1 MADGAVQFLLDKLTT
16 ILYQQASLLGDA
28 QNEIVEIKLELE
40 SMKSFLGDAERRKH
54 RSELVETWVRQ
65 VREVANEVEDV
76 IDEFMH
82 YKDTRRD
89 RKGFKHLFQDVIDSP
104 KHFSS
109 RHQISSKLK
118 KIKAEVCE
126 VSNRSKRYAFDK
138 SVNEERRRK
147 PPDDWWQHHGESSIF
162 DGGDEIVGMQEDKTK
177 LLKWLTG
184 ADPRRTVISIVGMGG
199 LGKTT
204 LVTKI
209 CNEQVIRYFDCWAWI
224 SVSQTNE
231 FEIEEL
237 LRSMIK
243 EFLKEKEVMIPSNL
257 GSMDFRHLVDMLIDI
272 LRLKRYF
279 VVLDDVWSIDLWSRI
294 RGAFPDNGCG
304 SRILFTTRNENVAK
318 SVGPGSHVHRLEPL
332 KEDDAW
338 SLFCKKA
345 FWTNPDRD
353 CPSELESSARF
364 ILKKCEGLPLAIVAI
379 GGLMCSRNKL
389 AVEWKKVCD
398 SLNWQLS
405 NNPMLERVKG
415 ILLLSF
421 NDLPYNLKHCFLYC
435 CVFRDGYPIKR
446 KKLIRLWV
454 AEGFV
459 LEQKGMTLEEVAED
473 YLTELIYR
481 SMIHVTETNDVG
493 RVKTFR
499 LHDVMRELA
508 MTTSQKENL
517 CAEYDG
523 RESRLEEKIQRL
535 SVYHRGENIQLSKHT
550 SHHLRSLFV
559 FQTDA
564 CSSFSLTAM
573 SSKFR
578 LLRVL
583 DLQGV
588 NIETVPGTL
597 ITLFNLRYL
606 NLRETKVRE
615 LPKSLETLRNL
626 QTLDLR
632 DTGVEKLPK
641 DISNMQKLRHLFLGC
656 NKDYNLDS
664 SGFYYGFPVPAGIG
678 RLRDLQT
685 LTCIEANDQLMQ
697 QLSDLTD
704 LRRLDI
710 TKLRPVCGQKL
721 CTSIQK
727 MTNLCRLSV
736 IASEDQELVLDNL
749 TIPPLFLQKLTMI
762 GVLKRLPPWLE
773 LLDSLTHL
781 YLGSSRIKD
790 DLLSSLQK
798 LPSLVYLELNKAH
811 EGNVL
816 CFKTH
821 GFPKLT
827 KLKLRELVA
836 LESVILEE
844 DTLRCLK
851 KLYLIHCPELK
862 VLPEGIENLTSL
874 QSLKLE
880 AMPDEIVQRLQT
892 ERSHSL
898 VRLSLVSSRG
908 NDEYNSTRHSPE
920 PRGHTH

>member
-28 QNEIVEIKLELE
+28 HNEIVEIKLELE
-40 SMKSFLGDAERRKH
+40 SMKSFLEDAERRKH

-65 VREVANEVEDV
+65 VREVASEVEDV

-82 YKDTRRD
+82 YKDTRKD
-89 RKGFKHLFQDVIDSP
+89 RKGFKHFVQDVIDSP
-104 KHFSS
+104 KHMSS

-126 VSNRSKRYAFDK
+126 VSDRSKRYAFDK
-138 SVNEERRRK
+138 SVDEGRRRH

-162 DGGDEIVGMQEDKTK
+162 DGGDEIVGMEEDKTK
-177 LLKWLTG
+177 LLAWLED
-184 ADPRRTVISIVGMGG
+184 ANPRRTVISIVGMGG

-204 LVTKI
+204 LVTRI
-209 CNEQVIRYFDCWAWI
+209 YNEQVTRDFDCWVWI
-224 SVSQTNE
+224 SVSRTDE
-231 FEIEEL
+231 FEIDEL

-243 EFLKEKEVMIPSNL
+243 EFLGKKVMVPSNL
-257 GSMDFRHLVDMLIDI
+257 GSMDYRHLVEMLIDI
-272 LRLKRYF
+272 LHLNRYF

-294 RGAFPDNGCG
+294 RGAFPDNGRG

-318 SVGPGSHVHRLEPL
+318 SVGPGSHVHRIEPL

-338 SLFCKKA
+338 SLFCRKA
-345 FWTNPDRD
+345 FWSSPDRN

-364 ILKKCEGLPLAIVAI
+364 ILKKCEGLPLAIGAI

-459 LEQKGMTLEEVAED
+459 LEQKGMTMEEVAED

-523 RESRLEEKIQRL
+523 RDSRLEEKIQRL
-535 SVYHRGENIQLSKHT
+535 SVYHRGENIQLSKNT
-550 SHHLRSLFV
+550 SYHLRSLFV
-559 FQTDA
+559 FPTDA
-564 CSSFSLTAM
+564 CSSFSLSAM
-573 SSKFR
+573 SSRFR

-597 ITLFNLRYL
+597 VNLFNLRYL
-606 NLRETKVRE
+606 NLRETKVKE
-615 LPKSLETLRNL
+615 LPKSMEALRNL

-632 DTGVEKLPK
+632 DTGVKKLPK
-641 DISNMQKLRHLFLGC
+641 DIPNMQKLCHLFLGC
-656 NKDYNLDS
+656 NMNYNLDS
-664 SGFYYGFPVPAGIG
+664 SGSCHGLPVPAGIG
-678 RLRDLQT
+678 RIRDLQT
-685 LTCIEANDQLMQ
+685 LTCVEANEQLIQ
-697 QLSDLTD
+697 QLSNLTD

-710 TKLRPVCGQKL
+710 TKLRPVSGEKL

-736 IASEDQELVLDNL
+736 VASEDQELVLDNL
-749 TIPPLFLQKLTMI
+749 TIPPLFLQKLTLI
-762 GVLKRLPPWLE
+762 GGLKRLPPWLE

-781 YLGSSRIKD
+781 HLVSSHIKD

-798 LPSLVYLELNKAH
+798 LPALVFLELNKAH

-816 CFKTH
+816 CFKKH
-821 GFPKLT
+821 GFPKLV
-827 KLKLRELVA
+827 KLKLRELLA
-836 LESVILEE
+836 LESVRLEE
-844 DTLRCLK
+844 GTLRCIKELH
-851 KLYLIHCPELK
+851 LIHCPELK
-862 VLPEGIENLTSL
+862 VLPQGIENLTSL

-880 AMPDEIVQRLQT
+880 AMPDEIVQRLET
-892 ERSHSL
+892 DFAEKHSSKA
-898 VRLSLVSSRG
+898 RFIS
-908 NDEYNSTRHSPE
+908 
-920 PRGHTH
+920 

>member
-28 QNEIVEIKLELE
+28 HDEIVEIKHELE
-40 SMKSFLGDAERRKH
+40 SMKSFLADAERTKH

-82 YKDTRRD
+82 YKDARRD
-89 RKGFKHLFQDVIDSP
+89 RKGFKHFVQDVIDGP
-104 KHFSS
+104 KHVSS
-109 RHQISSKLK
+109 RHRISSKLRR
-118 KIKAEVCE
+118 IKEKVCE
-126 VSNRSKRYAFDK
+126 VSDRSKRYAFER
-138 SVNEERRRK
+138 SVDEGRRRR
-147 PPDDWWQHHGESSIF
+147 PPDDWWQHHGESSMF
-162 DGGDEIVGMQEDKTK
+162 DGGDEIVGMEEDKSK
-177 LLKWLTG
+177 LLARLTG
-184 ADPRRTVISIVGMGG
+184 ADPRRTLISVVGMGG

-209 CNEQVIRYFDCWAWI
+209 YNEQAIQGFDCCAWI
-224 SVSQTNE
+224 SVSRIYE
-231 FEIEEL
+231 SDIEEL
-237 LRSMIK
+237 LRSMIR
-243 EFLKEKEVMIPSNL
+243 EFFKAEKVMVPSNL
-257 GSMDFRHLVDMLIDI
+257 GSMDYRHLVGMLIEV

-279 VVLDDVWSIDLWSRI
+279 VVLDDVWSIDLWIRI
-294 RGAFPDNGCG
+294 RGAFPDNGRG
-304 SRILFTTRNENVAK
+304 SRILFTTRNETVAN

-345 FWTNPDRD
+345 FWTDPDRN

-415 ILLLSF
+415 ILLLSY
-421 NDLPYNLKHCFLYC
+421 NDLPYNLKQCFLYC

-481 SMIHVTETNDVG
+481 SMIHVTETSDVG
-493 RVKTFR
+493 RAKTFR

-508 MTTSQKENL
+508 MTTSQKENS
-517 CAEYDG
+517 CAEFDG
-523 RESRLEEKIQRL
+523 RDSRLEERIQRL
-535 SVYHRGENIQLSKHT
+535 SVYHRGENIQISKKT
-550 SHHLRSLFV
+550 LHHLRSLFV
-559 FQTDA
+559 FQIDE
-564 CSSFSLTAM
+564 CFSFSLSAM
-573 SSKFR
+573 ASKFR

-597 ITLFNLRYL
+597 VNLFNLRYL
-606 NLRETKVRE
+606 NLRETKIRE
-615 LPKSLETLRNL
+615 LPKSMETLRNL

-632 DTGVEKLPK
+632 NTGVKKLHK
-641 DISNMQKLRHLFLGC
+641 DLSNMQKLRHLFLGC
-656 NKDYNLDS
+656 SKNHNSDS
-664 SGFYYGFPVPAGIG
+664 PGFCHGFPVPVGIG

-685 LTCIEANDQLMQ
+685 LTCIEANEQLIQ
-697 QLSDLTD
+697 QLSTLTD

-710 TKLRPVCGQKL
+710 TNLTPVCGQKL

-736 IASEDQELVLDNL
+736 TASEDQELTLDDL
-749 TIPPLFLQKLTMI
+749 AIPPLFLQKLTLI

-781 YLGSSRIKD
+781 YLGSSRIRD
-790 DLLSSLQK
+790 DPLSPLQN
-798 LPSLVYLELNKAH
+798 LPALVFLELNKAH
-811 EGNVL
+811 EGKTL
-816 CFKTH
+816 CFKKH
-821 GFPKLT
+821 GFPKLVR
-827 KLKLRELVA
+827 LKLRELVA
-836 LESVILEE
+836 LESVRLEE
-844 DTLRCLK
+844 GTLQCIKDLH
-851 KLYLIHCPELK
+851 LINCPELK
-862 VLPEGIENLTSL
+862 VLPQGIENLISL
-874 QSLKLE
+874 QKLNLE
-880 AMPDEIVQRLQT
+880 TMPDEIVQRLQADIA
-892 ERSHSL
+892 EKHS
-898 VRLSLVSSRG
+898 
-908 NDEYNSTRHSPE
+908 STAQRISKIL
-920 PRGHTH
+920 RVF